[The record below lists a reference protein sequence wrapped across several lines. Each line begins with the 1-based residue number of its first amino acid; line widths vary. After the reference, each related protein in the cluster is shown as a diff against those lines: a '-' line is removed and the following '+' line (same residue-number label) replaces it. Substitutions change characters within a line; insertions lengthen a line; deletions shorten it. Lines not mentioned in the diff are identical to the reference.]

1 MADSVPFEI
10 ASTLQTASINRHP
23 DPRHDMN
30 PSTAASRREPV
41 IISSEDMSDVGEDEI
56 PLSVLRPLP
65 RRQTLPPLP
74 DLRFEQSYLRSI
86 EKADSWVKVVWIT
99 FRDQVCG
106 CRLCWHCGLCANLF
120 FVQLVVPLVTGTIW
134 ELGLSGWRHWNRST
148 QSSGSTWGFRMRRWL
163 VDNGFVRRQN

>member
-1 MADSVPFEI
+1 VAPTSLATLLPDPQSPKMADSVPFEI

-41 IISSEDMSDVGEDEI
+41 IISSDDMSDVGEDEI

-65 RRQTLPPLP
+65 RRHALPPLP

-86 EKADSWVKVVWIT
+86 EKADSWAKVAWIT
-99 FRDQVCG
+99 FRDQVCS
-106 CRLCWHCGLCANLF
+106 LCHAMCPLC
-120 FVQLVVPLVTGTIW
+120 
-134 ELGLSGWRHWNRST
+134 
-148 QSSGSTWGFRMRRWL
+148 
-163 VDNGFVRRQN
+163 